1 VCLPSHADCVVM
13 HLALRPAGPF
23 VMPHPQSS
31 PLEVTRAL
39 LDCAKAARFEFGDD
53 TAIVTVQHMLQQTVD
68 LFQTVSAIGLS
79 LRNIFA
85 LGKVYSNSS
94 QVITSLREMG
104 ITVMDSTMPDPGE
117 FEPCFE
123 RDTQRLW
130 RIATETLAQRR
141 IKRVLVLDDGG
152 VCITSVPPEVLRRYA
167 ICGVEQT
174 SLGTFLFEEKP
185 PPFAVICW
193 ARSAVKLE
201 IGGPIFSQL
210 FIDRMKTGFLRSP
223 VLNGK
228 QLGIIGMG
236 SIGRGVANL
245 AASKGNRVLYYDPN
259 PTLTIP
265 QTLCDRI
272 TRLHSLEE
280 LMLRCDY
287 VIGCSGRN
295 PFKNKWPLRHK
306 PGVTLLSVSGGDQE
320 FGPIIRDLR
329 QKPDFRLTPDT
340 WDVSSAHGPSGP
352 IEIAYLGYPYNFV
365 SRAPEA
371 VPTRIVQ
378 LETGGL
384 LAALVQAR
392 TYLDLCEAN
401 AAVNRGVHR
410 VAPSAQRFVYERW
423 LQTMKDRN
431 IDIVDLFRYDRTLL
445 DDTQHDLWFAE
456 NSQPHPSADYT
467 PLRMVEE
474 KMDAFVCEECMLGR
488 ASKWKATANL
498 SSSAGRGMNLDY
510 ATGGMSAFLHTHES
524 ESGGARESLS
534 QAV

>member
-1 VCLPSHADCVVM
+1 
-13 HLALRPAGPF
+13 
-23 VMPHPQSS
+23 MPHPQSS

-39 LDCAKAARFEFGDD
+39 LDCAKAASFDFGDD

-68 LFQTVSAIGLS
+68 LFKTVSDIGLS
-79 LRNIFA
+79 LENIFA

-94 QVITSLREMG
+94 PVIEALRDMG
-104 ITVMDSTMPDPGE
+104 ITVIDSTMPAPGE
-117 FEPCFE
+117 FDSTFA

-130 RIATETLAQRR
+130 QIAAGTLAERR

-152 VCITSVPPEVLRRYA
+152 VCITSVPPAVLRRYA
-167 ICGVEQT
+167 VCGVEQT

-185 PPFAVICW
+185 PPFAVVSW

-201 IGGPIFSQL
+201 IGGPIFSQC
-210 FIDRMKTGFLRSP
+210 FIDRLHTEFLGTH

-245 AASKGNRVLYYDPN
+245 AAAEGKQVLYYDPN
-259 PTLTIP
+259 PCLPIP
-265 QTLCDRI
+265 PALRDKI

-280 LMLRCDY
+280 LMLHCDY
-287 VIGCSGRN
+287 VMGCSGRN
-295 PFKNKWPLRHK
+295 PFKNKWPLEHK

-329 QKPDFRLTPDT
+329 QKPGFSVIQDT
-340 WDVSSAHGPSGP
+340 WNVTSANGPSGP

-401 AAVNRGVHR
+401 LAVNRGMHR
-410 VAPSAQRFVYERW
+410 VAPSTQRFVYQRW
-423 LQTMKDRN
+423 LETMRDRN
-431 IDIVDLFRYDRTLL
+431 IDIIDLFRYDRTLL
-445 DDTQHDLWFAE
+445 DATQNDVWFAQ
-456 NSQPHPSADYT
+456 NSEPHPSADYT
-467 PLRMVEE
+467 PLRILEE
-474 KMDAFVCEECMLGR
+474 KMDVFVCEECMSGVRLKR
-488 ASKWKATANL
+488 KDEANL
-498 SSSAGRGMNLDY
+498 SATAALRVDLDYTAGRMGPL
-510 ATGGMSAFLHTHES
+510 LHAHES
-524 ESGGARESLS
+524 ESGGAGGAVS